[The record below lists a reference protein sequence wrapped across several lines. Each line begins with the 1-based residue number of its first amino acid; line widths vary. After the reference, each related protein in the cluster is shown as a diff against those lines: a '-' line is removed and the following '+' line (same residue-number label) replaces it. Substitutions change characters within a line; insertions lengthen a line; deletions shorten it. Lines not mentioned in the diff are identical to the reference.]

1 MRAAVKKVA
10 EYFPT
15 AIISGRRRDK
25 VVGEFHE
32 TIFFFSFTFYLHLH
46 IRGFGCLSLVLTF
59 DFNLYFIPIGSGI

>member
-25 VVGEFHE
+25 VVGEFYE
-32 TIFFFSFTFYLHLH
+32 TRFFFSLLLAYNRFPC
-46 IRGFGCLSLVLTF
+46 RSLVLNF
-59 DFNLYFIPIGSGI
+59 DFNLYFIHPFGSGI